1 VTVDGAFARYVRVPA
16 RNVYQLPEAIPREW
30 GTIVEPLSCVVHATD
45 RLGSVLGCSVLVYG
59 AGTMGLLLAQQLRG
73 GGAARVDVVD
83 LRPER
88 LEVARGVGADEVSE
102 RPEAMS
108 TSRWDLVV
116 DATGSVGA
124 IEDGLARVARGG
136 TLLLFG
142 VAPPEATARF
152 SPFAI
157 YNEEITVIGSMA
169 VLHSF
174 GRAVEALEA
183 GAVDP
188 TPLLSHRLPLDRFED
203 AIAMVRSG
211 DGLKIQLAP
220 AV

>member
-1 VTVDGAFARYVRVPA
+1 
-16 RNVYQLPEAIPREW
+16 
-30 GTIVEPLSCVVHATD
+30 
-45 RLGSVLGCSVLVYG
+45 
-59 AGTMGLLLAQQLRG
+59 MGLLLAQQLRG

-102 RPEAMS
+102 RPDAMS

-183 GAVDP
+183 GP
-188 TPLLSHRLPLDRFED
+188 WTPAAPLTPSAWTGSKTRSP
-203 AIAMVRSG
+203 VRSG
-211 DGLKIQLAP
+211 TA
-220 AV
+220 